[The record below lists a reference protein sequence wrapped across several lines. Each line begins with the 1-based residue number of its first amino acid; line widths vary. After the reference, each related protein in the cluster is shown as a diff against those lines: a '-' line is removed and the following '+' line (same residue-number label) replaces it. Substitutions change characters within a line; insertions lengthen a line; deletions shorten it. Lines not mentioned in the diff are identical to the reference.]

1 MIQFLVKLPFFKRI
15 IPSIGIRV
23 LRFFKKNRGYFKIG
37 GINFYLDFLDP
48 IDRQIILNKKYE
60 DDQVMFI
67 EKEIKKNFF
76 NNFLDIGANSGY
88 YSFFFA
94 NKFKNLKVKAYEPNF
109 DAFNKFKKTLNKN
122 SFQNIEVF
130 NFGLSDKEK
139 KVKMYSLITH
149 NYTHS
154 NSTISKNLNDADIEN
169 YNIFEASLKIGDNQF
184 NFYKKKLLMKIDVE
198 GHEIEILKGLV
209 KNLSNNNCL
218 ILIEISNEKFGEV
231 NEFFI
236 KNSFRQIFKS
246 KYRTDYVYTNF

>member
-1 MIQFLVKLPFFKRI
+1 M
-15 IPSIGIRV
+15 IPSIGIRI

-60 DDQVMFI
+60 NDQVVFI
-67 EKEIKKNFF
+67 EREMEKNLFEY
-76 NNFLDIGANSGY
+76 FLDIGANSGY

-122 SFQNIEVF
+122 SFKNIEVF
-130 NFGLSDKEK
+130 NFGLSDQEK

-154 NSTISKNLNDADIEN
+154 NSTISKNLNDVDIEN
-169 YNIFEASLKIGDNQF
+169 YNIFEALLKLGDNQF
-184 NFYKKKLLMKIDVE
+184 NFYEKKLLIKIDVE
-198 GHEIEILKGLV
+198 GHEIETLKGLI
-209 KNLSNNNCL
+209 KNLLNNKCL
-218 ILIEISNEKFGEV
+218 ILIEISNKKFSEV
-231 NEFFI
+231 NRYLV
-236 KNSFRQIFKS
+236 KNSFKQIFKS
-246 KYRTDYVYTNF
+246 KYRSDYVYTNF